1 MDLPEYWLPRPQMA
15 VDKRTQA
22 VFDDLFS
29 EATAQDEVLELDYAL
44 SAPKWQFLCY
54 LADQHDIVLHGSGDP
69 HIIHF
74 EPRESNDLNEFGRQK
89 AVFAA
94 ADGIWAMFFAIVD
107 RKTYPV
113 SVSNAGIQLI
123 DEDGLASDPFYV
135 FSVSQEV
142 LPQGPWR
149 TGSVYLLPSET
160 FIAQPSMQ
168 FGEYEVRILQM
179 ASLVPVKPLARLEVS
194 PDDFPFLE
202 QIRGHDDARLGEYA
216 TAMQTGGAWPA

>member
-1 MDLPEYWLPRPQMA
+1 MKLPEYWIPRPQMSL
-15 VDKRTQA
+15 DKNMKA
-22 VFDDLFS
+22 AFDDLLV
-29 EATAQDEVLELDYAL
+29 EATAQDEVLGLDYTL
-44 SAPKWQFLCY
+44 LAPKWQFLCY

-107 RKTYPV
+107 RETYPM

-123 DEDGLASDPFYV
+123 DADGQASDPFYV
-135 FSVSQEV
+135 FSVSREV
-142 LPQGPWR
+142 LPQQPWR

-160 FIAQPSMQ
+160 FVAQPPMQ

-194 PDDFPFLE
+194 PDDFPFLD
-202 QIRGHDDARLGEYA
+202 QIRGHDDARLQEYA
-216 TAMQTGGAWPA
+216 TAMQTGRAWPA